1 MSKSA
6 RTQRRY
12 AKANRNQT
20 ALTQFTFATTVA
32 GPSSNPRLHRR
43 TTPSSEV
50 DPTGEVQPV
59 IPRRRS
65 STVLSDP
72 VTLENETLRSDAE
85 SAGDG
90 GNPEMDAGDNKSHFT
105 ADVDNAEMQA
115 EDWEDELEEAVHGPI
130 GQVKGWDELRKQ
142 IKADLKKNSKTLPL
156 SRLNQLF
163 ILSSFATLR
172 LKGVSWITASQE
184 IA

>member
-1 MSKSA
+1 
-6 RTQRRY
+6 
-12 AKANRNQT
+12 
-20 ALTQFTFATTVA
+20 
-32 GPSSNPRLHRR
+32 
-43 TTPSSEV
+43 
-50 DPTGEVQPV
+50 
-59 IPRRRS
+59 
-65 STVLSDP
+65 
-72 VTLENETLRSDAE
+72 LENETLRSDAE

-156 SRLNQLF
+156 FVSKVFHGSLPARKLHDNGRSTKVSTWPDTSAHWLDIIKLSNSFLSR
-163 ILSSFATLR
+163 
-172 LKGVSWITASQE
+172 GVVEVQMRTHGFTMKLL
-184 IA
+184 